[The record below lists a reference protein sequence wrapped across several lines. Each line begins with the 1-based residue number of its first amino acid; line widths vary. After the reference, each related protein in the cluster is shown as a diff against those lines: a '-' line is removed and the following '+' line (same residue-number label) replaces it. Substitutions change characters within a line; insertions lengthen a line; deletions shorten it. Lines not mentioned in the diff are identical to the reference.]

1 MSPALKPV
9 KEGEPDD
16 RDFFSDDSFY
26 ETAGDADVDA
36 DADADAP
43 PAFNPGE
50 ILNEA
55 DWQRRTI
62 SDLCRMLYFPSRISS
77 LSY

>member
-1 MSPALKPV
+1 MSPALEPATG
-9 KEGEPDD
+9 GESDD

-26 ETAGDADVDA
+26 ETAEDP
-36 DADADAP
+36 AP
-43 PAFNPGE
+43 SYSPGE

-62 SDLCRMLYFPSRISS
+62 SDLCRMLYFPSRFGS